1 MVCEC
6 SFVFVCVRACIG
18 MCVCVCVPLCVFV
31 CVHMFVCMCA
41 FVRVCMCMCM
51 CACVCV
57 CVCLCVFV
65 HVYVCMCVCVFV
77 LVCMCVA
84 SLMAGC
90 VTGWNAGWWG
100 CRQRWDDWLVSGRAG
115 WLVDWLTGW
124 FGSVW
129 VPGTLL
135 GLGDGE
141 IHCDTLPSHSVQP
154 PALPSAHSLLYLFF
168 THINIHTHTHSLPL
182 HSGANFLVSLLPSS
196 VFVISCC
203 IYSGILSKE
212 EGGKTISPFYF
223 GLAQITSNI

>member
-1 MVCEC
+1 MLGFFFPPYPLSEVWTVNYGRVLCLIKAAWWVMEGSEGARSEMPFLFSDRFSIYSPTLDSLCTRPQNRGLEGPQTATFRQWCVSVRLCVCA
-6 SFVFVCVRACIG
+6 CVRVLV
-18 MCVCVCVPLCVFV
+18 CVCVCVPLCVFV

-124 FGSVW
+124 FCSVC
-129 VPGTLL
+129 GCLA
-135 GLGDGE
+135 
-141 IHCDTLPSHSVQP
+141 HC
-154 PALPSAHSLLYLFF
+154 
-168 THINIHTHTHSLPL
+168 
-182 HSGANFLVSLLPSS
+182 
-196 VFVISCC
+196 
-203 IYSGILSKE
+203 
-212 EGGKTISPFYF
+212 
-223 GLAQITSNI
+223 